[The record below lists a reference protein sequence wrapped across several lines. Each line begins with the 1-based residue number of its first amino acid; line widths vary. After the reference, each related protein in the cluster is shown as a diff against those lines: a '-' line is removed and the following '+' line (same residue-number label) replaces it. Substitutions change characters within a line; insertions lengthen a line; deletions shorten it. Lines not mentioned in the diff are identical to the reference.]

1 MADEGK
7 GGVREGLRNSVGLLV
22 AFKEAV
28 QETLEEAR
36 DRGDFSTEK
45 ARALVQEAAQK
56 VQHSVE
62 EAREKLDLVPR
73 KEFDELKA
81 NVESLRER
89 IARLEAPDQR
99 LPASTEATADA
110 PATSTDG
117 PDTSEGR
124 AFPVDG

>member
-1 MADEGK
+1 MAEEGK

-73 KEFDELKA
+73 KEFDDLKA
-81 NVESLRER
+81 EVAALRGR
-89 IARLEAPDQR
+89 IAQLESGTVALLTPTSEAPTSEAPTQR
-99 LPASTEATADA
+99 SA
-110 PATSTDG
+110 PAPEETS
-117 PDTSEGR
+117 
-124 AFPVDG
+124 FPVDG